1 MLPNSIDV
9 REDLL
14 ERLLI
19 IQSLL
24 EQDRRIRKIEQ
35 KVNAIIS
42 ELSILNGAFQE
53 EGGVPLS
60 LEPESR
66 ILSKNTAH
74 IQKLLK
80 ILENLEERRE
90 NREGL

>member
-1 MLPNSIDV
+1 MPNSIDV

-24 EQDRRIRKIEQ
+24 EQDRRIKRIEQ
-35 KVNAIIS
+35 KINVIIS
-42 ELSILNGAFQE
+42 ELSILNETFQ
-53 EGGVPLS
+53 EGGVPLN

-74 IQKLLK
+74 LRKLLK

>member
-1 MLPNSIDV
+1 LLNSMDI

-24 EQDRRIRKIEQ
+24 EQDRGIMQIEQ

-42 ELSILNGAFQE
+42 ELSVLNGAFQE
-53 EGGVPLS
+53 EEGVPLS
-60 LEPESR
+60 LEPENR
-66 ILSKNTAH
+66 ILRKNAAR

-80 ILENLEERRE
+80 ILEKLEERRE
-90 NREGL
+90 DRKRL